1 VITEVKRRGL
11 TLLETLLS
19 SFLVVGVIGAVTI
32 GLSYYFTH
40 SLKVEQRQTANDI
53 LAVNDVQ
60 LRESYFTR
68 ELGQQEFDP
77 IERNDKSYQLSLLL
91 SPYKDYDPE
100 TLRQVDLEVSWKGR
114 RDRQKVTRRYLVSQ
128 SK

>member
-1 VITEVKRRGL
+1 MITEVKRRGL

-60 LRESYFTR
+60 LRENHAMPPLRSALAAIACSGNF
-68 ELGQQEFDP
+68 GQTAVRRTSAP
-77 IERNDKSYQLSLLL
+77 RRAWSAS
-91 SPYKDYDPE
+91 S
-100 TLRQVDLEVSWKGR
+100 GR
-114 RDRQKVTRRYLVSQ
+114 LQ
-128 SK
+128 SI